1 MTGAIEKLRLAF
13 REAVG
18 ATGARRRSA
27 MNTISAYV
35 FRQAL
40 GPLLAILGALA
51 AIAILTQGLNQLDI
65 IVTNRRAGL
74 AFAWVTL
81 LALPQLLSLILPM
94 AVFIAVVYAINRMHN
109 DSEIAV
115 LFGAG
120 VSRGRIARPIVQLA
134 VLAALAHLLVNVVVQ
149 PWSFK
154 ERRETFY
161 ELRTDLASSL
171 VQEGSF
177 TFPNQDLTLY
187 ARERGG
193 GGELRDLLINDARPD
208 NDITYT
214 ARAGVIV
221 TIEGE
226 PAIVMRDGQIQRQVE
241 DGSVDVLD
249 FDRYVLQLGVSS
261 FDDGDFFYLKAS
273 DRTLNELFFPD
284 LTAHY
289 DQRNV
294 NRFLAEAHGRLSA
307 PLLNIALAMIALAGV
322 LGGQFSRRGYG
333 RRIGIAAAIALVV
346 RLSALATQTVATDEP
361 NLNAL
366 QYAVPILVILGAW
379 AAMRG
384 RAPRRKRRELGPS
397 VLAEA

>member
-1 MTGAIEKLRLAF
+1 
-13 REAVG
+13 
-18 ATGARRRSA
+18 

-74 AFAWVTL
+74 AFAYVTL
-81 LALPQLLSLILPM
+81 LALPQLLSLIMPM

-109 DSEIAV
+109 DSEVAV

-134 VLAALAHLLVNVVVQ
+134 VLAALAHLLVNVVIQ

-177 TFPNQDLTLY
+177 TFPNENLTLY

-193 GGELRDLLINDARPD
+193 GGELRDLLINDARPE

-261 FDDGDFFYLKAS
+261 FDDNDFFYLKAS
-273 DRTLNELFFPD
+273 DRTLYELFFPD

-294 NRFLAEAHGRLSA
+294 DRFLAEAHGRLSA

-333 RRIGIAAAIALVV
+333 RRIMIASVIALIV
-346 RLSALATQTVATDEP
+346 RLSALATQTVASDEP
-361 NLNAL
+361 DLNVL
-366 QYAVPILVILGAW
+366 QYAVPILVVIGAMV
-379 AAMRG
+379 AMSG

-397 VLAEA
+397 VLAEAT